1 MENFLSVYQ
10 NYLFY
15 FSYKDFLY
23 NLKFQKLLLY
33 WMWKNFEILKESD
46 AMYGLNGVLLR
57 T

>member
-1 MENFLSVYQ
+1 MPHRIAKNFKKEEKKKKLVENFLSVYQ

-33 WMWKNFEILKESD
+33 W
-46 AMYGLNGVLLR
+46 